1 VVTKLL
7 GRNVSSE
14 KLTEA
19 ESKKILQAIDL
30 PVSPHKYCLNVE
42 EAVTASQNMNFPLVV
57 KMVSKE
63 IVHKS
68 DVGGV
73 VLNINSSEEVRIACH
88 DILGAVDKQYINGF
102 LVEEMAAPG
111 IEFIIGYYQDATFGS
126 VMMFG
131 LGGIFTEL
139 LKDFTIRSLPINEHD
154 AKQMVKGLKNDGVL
168 KGFRNMPEVN
178 VEQLQ
183 NVLMSLGGPDGLLTT
198 NADSIKEVDIN
209 PIIYN
214 GDGVY
219 IVDASIILNEKH
231 ADYGDSDMN

>member
-1 VVTKLL
+1 VTKLL

-154 AKQMVKGLKNDGVL
+154 AEQMVKGLKNDGVL

>member
-1 VVTKLL
+1 
-7 GRNVSSE
+7 
-14 KLTEA
+14 
-19 ESKKILQAIDL
+19 
-30 PVSPHKYCLNVE
+30 
-42 EAVTASQNMNFPLVV
+42 
-57 KMVSKE
+57 
-63 IVHKS
+63 
-68 DVGGV
+68 
-73 VLNINSSEEVRIACH
+73 
-88 DILGAVDKQYINGF
+88 
-102 LVEEMAAPG
+102 
-111 IEFIIGYYQDATFGS
+111 
-126 VMMFG
+126 MMYV
-131 LGGIFTEL
+131 LGGIITEL
-139 LKDFTIRSLPINEHD
+139 LQELTIRSLLMIEHD
-154 AKQMVKGLKNDGVL
+154 TEQIVKGLKNDGVL